1 MPTQTNAYYATCANK
16 QKYFNS
22 LLFDICNIF
31 KTCPSLPYTCTISRN
46 LAKWVD
52 GGIGWWQN
60 AETRSTHSTTIPNQ
74 EQKTK
79 TENQKPEPRTK
90 NQNHARI
97 KHQNRESKTKPED
110 QRPKPGTKNQNWEP
124 KTETENLEPKL
135 IENQKLL
142 VHTTIF
148 CTCMHTATV
157 M

>member
-1 MPTQTNAYYATCANK
+1 MQLVLTNKNT
-16 QKYFNS
+16 S
-22 LLFDICNIF
+22 LHYCLTLCNIF

-97 KHQNRESKTKPED
+97 KHQNREQKTKSED
-110 QRPKPGTKNQNWEP
+110 QRPKPGTMQKPKPRTKDQNRKPRTKTDREP
-124 KTETENLEPKL
+124 KT
-135 IENQKLL
+135 
-142 VHTTIF
+142 
-148 CTCMHTATV
+148 
-157 M
+157 